1 MCNFIDVVKYFQL
14 KFYSTLYNDPYNKY
28 DDIAFDELNVFETF
42 NNKYVPMNWCVDLSG
57 EELDY
62 LVIKFF
68 GSKCYVNQHC
78 FVIGD
83 VRPMLKSYFLGIILA
98 CELCYVNCTHG

>member
-1 MCNFIDVVKYFQL
+1 
-14 KFYSTLYNDPYNKY
+14 LYNDPYNKY
-28 DDIAFDELNVFETF
+28 DDHTFDELNVLETF
-42 NNKYVPMNWCVDLSG
+42 NSKYVPMNWCVDLNG

-62 LVIKFF
+62 LVI
-68 GSKCYVNQHC
+68 N

-83 VRPMLKSYFLGIILA
+83 VRPMLKSYFLGIIIA